1 MLKFYNG
8 TEWVAANE
16 VNLSEYYTK
25 TEVNNLL
32 NAKAN
37 TSSLSTVATSGSYN
51 DLSNKPTI
59 PTNTNQLTNGAGF
72 IKSSVNNLTNYY
84 LKTETYK
91 KSEIDSMVSAISTM
105 NVEVVESLPATG
117 VSTTIYLVSN
127 GGTGTNSYDEY
138 LYTNNKWEK
147 IGTTDIDLS
156 DYVTESEMNTA
167 LSGKA
172 DSSSLSNYV
181 LSTTL
186 TNTLKNYVKTT
197 DLTTT
202 LNSYVKTTDLN
213 TKLGDYVTNTAL
225 NTKLGSYA
233 TTSAMNTA
241 LSGKA
246 NSSDLATVAT
256 TGSYNDLKNK
266 PTLTQGT
273 VCKYVQN
280 IGNGS
285 ATSFTV
291 THNLN
296 TRDVQVSII
305 ENASPYS
312 ICYTDV
318 EATTVNS
325 ITVKF
330 AKAPTANQYKVV
342 VFGCDN

>member
-1 MLKFYNG
+1 MKFYNG

-32 NAKAN
+32 SEKAN

-51 DLSNKPTI
+51 DLKNKPTI
-59 PTNTNQLTNGAGF
+59 PADTSDLTNGAGF
-72 IKSSVNNLTNYY
+72 VTNTVDNLANYY
-84 LKTETYK
+84 LKTETYSK
-91 KSEIDSMVSAISTM
+91 EEVVSMISAVSTM
-105 NVEVVESLPATG
+105 SVEVVTSLPSIGSA
-117 VSTTIYLVSN
+117 TTIYLISN
-127 GGTGTNSYDEY
+127 GGTGSNSYDEY
-138 LYTNNKWEK
+138 LYINNKWEK

-167 LSGKA
+167 LSSKA
-172 DSSSLSNYV
+172 DNSALSNYV

-186 TNTLKNYVKTT
+186 T
-197 DLTTT
+197 TT
-202 LNSYVKTTDLN
+202 LNSYVKSTDLATTLSSYVKTTDLN

-233 TTSAMNTA
+233 TTSSMNTA

-273 VCKYVQN
+273 VCKYTQN

>member
-1 MLKFYNG
+1 MKFYNG

-37 TSSLSTVATSGSYN
+37 TSSLSAVATSGSYN
-51 DLSNKPTI
+51 DLEDKPTI

-72 IKSSVNNLTNYY
+72 ITNTVSNLVNYY
-84 LKTETYK
+84 KKTETYTK
-91 KSEIDSMVSAISTM
+91 TEVDNLVNAISTM
-105 NVEVVESLPATG
+105 NVEVVTSLPTTG
-117 VSTTIYLVSN
+117 ASTTIYLVAN

-138 LYTNNKWEK
+138 LYVSNKWEK

-156 DYVTESEMNTA
+156 GYVTDSELTTA
-167 LSGKA
+167 LSSKA
-172 DSSSLSNYV
+172 DSSALSNYV

-186 TNTLKNYVKTT
+186 TSTLNNYVKSTE
-197 DLTTT
+197 LTTT
-202 LNSYVKTTDLN
+202 LSSYVKTTDLN
-213 TKLGDYVTNTAL
+213 TKLGSYVTNTAL
-225 NTKLGSYA
+225 NTKLGDYA

-241 LSGKA
+241 LSGKV

-256 TGSYNDLKNK
+256 TGSYNDLTNK

-273 VCKYVQN
+273 VCKYTQN

-285 ATSFTV
+285 ATSFTI

-318 EATTVNS
+318 EATTSNS

-330 AKAPTANQYKVV
+330 AKAPTTNQYKVV
-342 VFGCDN
+342 VFGCDS

>member
-1 MLKFYNG
+1 M
-8 TEWVAANE
+8 
-16 VNLSEYYTK
+16 SEYYTK

-37 TSSLSTVATSGSYN
+37 TSSLSAVATSGSYN
-51 DLSNKPTI
+51 DLDDKPTI

-72 IKSSVNNLTNYY
+72 ITKSVNNLTNYY

-105 NVEVVESLPATG
+105 SVQVVESLPATG
-117 VSTTIYLVSN
+117 NATTIYLVPKQASQTSN
-127 GGTGTNSYDEY
+127 AYDEY
-138 LYTNNKWEK
+138 LYVNNAWEK
-147 IGTTDIDLS
+147 IGDTTIDLS
-156 DYVTESEMNTA
+156 GYVTDSELTTA
-167 LSGKA
+167 LSSKA
-172 DSSSLSNYV
+172 DSSALDNYV

-186 TNTLKNYVKTT
+186 TNTLKNYVKST

-213 TKLGDYVTNTAL
+213 TTLGSYVTNTAL
-225 NTKLGSYA
+225 NTKLNSYA

-273 VCKYVQN
+273 VCKYTQN
-280 IGNGS
+280 VGNGS
-285 ATSFTV
+285 ATSFTI

-305 ENASPYS
+305 ENASPYA

-318 EATTVNS
+318 EATSLNS

-330 AKAPTANQYKVV
+330 AQAPTTNQYKVV
-342 VFGCDN
+342 VFGCDT